1 MGVVAAL
8 GVGGRLIGRVAALGW
23 VGRFF
28 WGCVDSRRI
37 PAEIAFLIAA

>member
-23 VGRFF
+23 VGEDFF
-28 WGCVDSRRI
+28 GVAWVLGESGLRLH
-37 PAEIAFLIAA
+37 F